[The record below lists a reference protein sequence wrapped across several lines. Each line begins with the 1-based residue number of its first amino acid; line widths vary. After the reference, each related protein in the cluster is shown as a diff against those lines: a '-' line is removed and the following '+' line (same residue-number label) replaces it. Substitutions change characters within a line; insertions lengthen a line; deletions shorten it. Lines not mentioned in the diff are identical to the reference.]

1 MEKNICF
8 QAKRVI
14 IFKQGGILAFLNVA
28 VLRNS
33 GGFLVFF
40 YQFIKHRRFFLLR
53 YGLIE
58 NSPHL

>member
-14 IFKQGGILAFLNVA
+14 IFKQGGILAFFNVA
-28 VLRNS
+28 VLRNN

-40 YQFIKHRRFFLLR
+40 LLMFL
-53 YGLIE
+53 
-58 NSPHL
+58 